1 MGKVILPPTTK
12 RTPKKHTLIR
22 VNKLKEIIELR
33 NIIKAD
39 ELHYELKLRKV
50 YNFNEYYLPIVF

>member
-12 RTPKKHTLIR
+12 RTPKKNTLIR

>member
-12 RTPKKHTLIR
+12 RTPKMHTLIR